1 MDIVTFF
8 LIFFMFFFIYL
19 CEWYYN
25 MYNKSI
31 FFVSNKVYDGQTTD
45 LHCVPL
51 ISFSHS
57 H

>member
-1 MDIVTFF
+1 MDIVAFF
-8 LIFFMFFFIYL
+8 LNFL
-19 CEWYYN
+19 CSFSFTYVN
-25 MYNKSI
+25 DIITCITNQF